1 MMKNTRHLF
10 ACQMLYRLSY
20 RRNLYVVRL
29 RGLEP
34 PTLWFQQL
42 VKLLI
47 VSFKSSRL
55 VACSFPS
62 DMRRR
67 SSRTM
72 SSNSFSFTV
81 TSLLKMCRFLGNHA
95 IHSILGYIACLFSM
109 VSYAC
114 VVLHASS
121 FKRKPFMHVV
131 IEYLTL
137 QWGVEH
143 LTDKIIQKIK
153 THKFVGIE
161 PTRFSISG

>member
-143 LTDKIIQKIK
+143 LTDKILQKDQD
-153 THKFVGIE
+153 
-161 PTRFSISG
+161 P